1 MSNLLGGHVHARG
14 SILKPVEH
22 HSHLAAPGVC
32 ITMDASLPGAKI
44 PGNSNY

>member
-14 SILKPVEH
+14 SILKPVER

-44 PGNSNY
+44 HGNSNY